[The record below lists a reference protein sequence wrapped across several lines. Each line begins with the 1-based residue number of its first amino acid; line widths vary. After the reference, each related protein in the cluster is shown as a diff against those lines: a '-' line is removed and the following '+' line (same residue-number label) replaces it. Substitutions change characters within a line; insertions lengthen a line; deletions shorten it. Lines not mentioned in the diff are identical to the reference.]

1 VDNGRED
8 KLPWIKWYWQ
18 DWKNEDGLQ
27 LVSLAAKGLWVVMLS
42 VMASSRKK
50 GFLLLG
56 NNKMS
61 VKDLANLT
69 RISEKEALDL
79 LAELREKDIFSETSE
94 GIIYNRR
101 MAREAEISSVRAESG
116 RHGGRP
122 KSKSKAKVKQNES
135 KVKAV
140 CESKTKAPSAS
151 ASAYASASIF
161 FEEGVWGGI
170 RDDEISAWSEAYP
183 ACNVLGELKKMAEWL
198 KANPDKKKI
207 RYRRFIVNWLART
220 QDNGGSGRGRREPD
234 SPKIGTNMTATHGAD
249 YWAEVRKFKAQGLEG
264 QTLTDALGNKA
275 KEARP

>member
-1 VDNGRED
+1 MDNGRED

-56 NNKMS
+56 DKQMTI
-61 VKDLANLT
+61 KDLANLT
-69 RISEKEALDL
+69 RISEKETLDL

-116 RHGGRP
+116 RRGGRP

-234 SPKIGTNMTATHGAD
+234 SPKVGTNMAVMHGAD

-264 QTLTDALGNKA
+264 QALTDALGNKP